1 MLSVFLSC
9 DEPYLTAAAMTG
21 EMCWTQEFASPA
33 DSDDK
38 LVIVSLEGA
47 RMMLGT
53 ADEQW
58 LPAASRDH
66 RGAGVTLYLSLP
78 RSADIRAIYERH
90 RAGGAATTPLRP
102 RQWGEVAFDAVIAG
116 YRFLIS
122 QEPKH

>member
-9 DEPYLTAAAMTG
+9 DEPYRTAAAMTG
-21 EMCWTQEFASPA
+21 EPGWTQEFATPA

-47 RMMLGT
+47 RVMLST

-66 RGAGVTLYLSLP
+66 CGAGVTLYLSLP
-78 RSADIRAIYERH
+78 PSADIRAEH
-90 RAGGAATTPLRP
+90 
-102 RQWGEVAFDAVIAG
+102 
-116 YRFLIS
+116 
-122 QEPKH
+122 